1 MSYHVRNELQ
11 MPPPRLQHVLAIGM
25 RAGRANIA
33 VATRSSRAEPP
44 RAASDFDV
52 VTEVAMG
59 RTPLTLSHAAE
70 TALRAAMVSAKPLV
84 VRSRLSEADALV
96 LVDEWELHVA
106 QDATVYQMA
115 DGQGKQ
121 LLAAMWASPMRLEHD
136 LQDTATPNPVV
147 AWLRASP
154 PDSVG
159 DRVWQ
164 LQRRIEVV
172 AAAHGPVLRRP
183 AFATGLIA
191 VGGGPA
197 HFDDYNN
204 AALVLAGNKSFFI
217 APPNAMTWGDGPRN
231 GKRNERLDVN
241 PLIPGPYTEPPL
253 AQWRLANLGPGD
265 LLYLPRGW
273 WHYVV
278 SEPHSVMTNVW
289 TG

>member
-1 MSYHVRNELQ
+1 M
-11 MPPPRLQHVLAIGM
+11 
-25 RAGRANIA
+25 
-33 VATRSSRAEPP
+33 
-44 RAASDFDV
+44 
-52 VTEVAMG
+52 
-59 RTPLTLSHAAE
+59 
-70 TALRAAMVSAKPLV
+70 
-84 VRSRLSEADALV
+84 
-96 LVDEWELHVA
+96 
-106 QDATVYQMA
+106 
-115 DGQGKQ
+115 
-121 LLAAMWASPMRLEHD
+121 
-136 LQDTATPNPVV
+136 
-147 AWLRASP
+147 
-154 PDSVG
+154 
-159 DRVWQ
+159 
-164 LQRRIEVV
+164 
-172 AAAHGPVLRRP
+172 RRP

-204 AALVLAGNKSFFI
+204 AALLLAGNKSFFI
-217 APPNAMTWGDGPRN
+217 APPNAMTWEDGPRN